1 MEDINPQLLGTIQ
14 SEFDKVDGTPS
25 PQPSRTSIDVSS
37 IVPTSVAWGKGAAD
51 PLDDLFPRV
60 ELDGL
65 LKGTTILADSKNDAW
80 KTKKEAL
87 ETLQVIL
94 DQGAN
99 KRLKPTMGEIA
110 QVLKARVADT
120 NKAVQSLAL
129 DIVARIA
136 AGMGKPF
143 DKYTKLFVV
152 PVATVLSD
160 QKAPIRA
167 AAIQTLTAVAN
178 ACEGID
184 SMVHFLGTALEATNP
199 TQRASLLG
207 WISDYIKETPP
218 SSPLDLSNWA
228 GTVVSC
234 LDDRSADVRKG
245 AQALLPLLIT
255 FVGFDKVMAHTSAL
269 KPASRKTAI
278 PIIQAA
284 KELATPPPT
293 SAPPAKPAVKA
304 SVTAAIPP
312 PVPSPTPPPSPPPAA
327 PVSSVVSSKL
337 SGVRRRLPQ
346 GTARPES
353 REEPVEESSNATK
366 VPAKVGLKRPGV
378 VAPATKATTPTASSS
393 LPFSSMNIEAKRAR
407 LTKDLQ
413 RWINEAGPTRKDL
426 ADLLQ
431 HQMEPHV
438 SKELVGQLF
447 SHDHNAVNDYVSGL
461 STIQEFFLAASSGED
476 KYGFPVDDMRAV
488 GLACSDFALK
498 YVSIK
503 AHEPQSNLTS
513 KCLDVIDAVISFL
526 RSIDAQFEDSEA
538 LCFVPTFI
546 YKVSG
551 YQGIR
556 LQNILEFFISSSAMH
571 GSLCAYASRTS
582 YNPCRKS
589 MHTVGFL
596 ICCWNTV

>member
-1 MEDINPQLLGTIQ
+1 MVLTYAAG
-14 SEFDKVDGTPS
+14 SK
-25 PQPSRTSIDVSS
+25 
-37 IVPTSVAWGKGAAD
+37 SVAD
-51 PLDDLFPRV
+51 PLEDLFPRV
-60 ELDGL
+60 EIDAL
-65 LKGTTILADSKNDAW
+65 LKGTTILADAKNDAW

-87 ETLQVIL
+87 ETLQAIL

-99 KRLKPTMGEIA
+99 KRLKPTLGEIA

-129 DIVARIA
+129 DIVARVA
-136 AGMGKPF
+136 TGMGKPF

-167 AAIQTLTAVAN
+167 AAIQTLTAMAN

-184 SMVHFLGTALEATNP
+184 PMVHFLGTALEATNP
-199 TQRASLLG
+199 TQRASLMG
-207 WISDYIKETPP
+207 WIADYVKENPP
-218 SSPLDLSNWA
+218 SSLLDLSNWA

-245 AQALLPLLIT
+245 AQALLPSLIT

-278 PIIQAA
+278 PIIQAT
-284 KELATPPPT
+284 KDLATAPPT
-293 SAPPAKPAVKA
+293 SAPPAKPVARASATTAV
-304 SVTAAIPP
+304 PP
-312 PVPSPTPPPSPPPAA
+312 PSAPSPTPPPSPLSAA
-327 PVSSVVSSKL
+327 PVTSGVPSKP
-337 SGVRRRLPQ
+337 SGVRRKLPQ

-353 REEPVEESSNATK
+353 REESVEESANATK
-366 VPAKVGLKRPGV
+366 VPGKIGLKRPGV
-378 VAPATKATTPTASSS
+378 AAPTAKAATAPILAS
-393 LPFSSMNIEAKRAR
+393 LPFSSMSMEGKRAR
-407 LTKDLQ
+407 LAKDPQ
-413 RWINEAGPTRKDL
+413 KWINEAGTTRKDL

-431 HQMEPHV
+431 HQMEAHV

-447 SHDHNAVNDYVSGL
+447 SHDHNAVNDHVSGL
-461 STIQEFFLAASSGED
+461 SIIQDFFLAAASGQD
-476 KYGFPVDDMRAV
+476 KYGVPVDDMRAV
-488 GLACSDFALK
+488 GLACSDLALK

-513 KCLDVIDAVISFL
+513 KCLDVIDALVSFL
-526 RSIDAQFEDSEA
+526 RNIDAQFEDSEA

-546 YKVSG
+546 YKVSSDQESNG
-551 YQGIR
+551 V
-556 LQNILEFFISSSAMH
+556 NIVKFPIFSLAMRA
-571 GSLCAYASRTS
+571 SLCVCVSRTS

-589 MHTVGFL
+589 MHTVVFST
-596 ICCWNTV
+596 CC